1 MLTTEND
8 HPASNLLPR
17 TWAERAVLLLSLGK
31 MRISLLAAFTAAMG
45 QFLASD
51 RAGGPMVLT
60 DVGVLLLAM
69 GSCSL
74 NQYQE
79 REIDARMQRT
89 RERVLPSK
97 RLNPRTAL
105 AISVVEI
112 SLGSFLSLV
121 GASPVALILGLF
133 AVLWYNGVYTYLKRK
148 TAFATLPGALIG
160 AIPPA
165 IGWVSG
171 GGSLLDPRMWQI
183 GLFFCM
189 WQIPHFWFHLL
200 DFGKDYEAAGLP
212 SMTRVFSAKQLKK
225 ILFIWL
231 LSTGVSCLLIPLSG
245 FAASAP
251 ARILLLGLTVWLF
264 WTALHIFTPYS
275 KMPSFKGAFIRLNL
289 YVLGVTVLLSLDRF
303 KFFGYTE
310 TGSITGILAAIGFVP
325 M

>member
-1 MLTTEND
+1 MSTTEKSQ
-8 HPASNLLPR
+8 PVSNPHHR
-17 TWAERAVLLLSLGK
+17 TCVARAVLILSLGK
-31 MRISLLAAFTAAMG
+31 MRISLLAALTAAMG
-45 QFLASD
+45 QVLASG
-51 RAGGPMVLT
+51 RAGGQMVLT

-79 REIDARMQRT
+79 RAIDAKMQRT

-105 AISVVEI
+105 AISVMEI
-112 SLGSFLSLV
+112 SLGSFLSLA
-121 GASPVALILGLF
+121 GANPAALILGLF

-148 TAFATLPGALIG
+148 TAFATLPGAFIG

-212 SMTRVFSAKQLKK
+212 SMTRVFSEKQLVG
-225 ILFIWL
+225 FDPR
-231 LSTGVSCLLIPLSG
+231 SFLIIIHPC
-245 FAASAP
+245 
-251 ARILLLGLTVWLF
+251 
-264 WTALHIFTPYS
+264 
-275 KMPSFKGAFIRLNL
+275 
-289 YVLGVTVLLSLDRF
+289 
-303 KFFGYTE
+303 
-310 TGSITGILAAIGFVP
+310 
-325 M
+325 